1 MIYVLLADG
10 FEEIEAIAPIDVMRR
25 GGLNVATAGVGKKDV
40 TGAHSITITADMS
53 VDEINTE
60 DVEGIILPG
69 GMPGTLNL
77 QKNEKVIELVR
88 YCYEN
93 EILLAAICAA
103 PMILGELGM
112 LDGKEAVCFPGF
124 EEHLKGAKYC
134 DCSVVVFDNVIT
146 AKGAGAALEL
156 GSAIV
161 DYFSGD
167 NGKGDEILTQM
178 QYPFV

>member
-25 GGLNVATAGVGKKDV
+25 GGLNVATAGVGKKEV
-40 TGAHSITITADMS
+40 TGSHSITITADTL
-53 VDEINTE
+53 VDEINME

-88 YCYEN
+88 YCFEN

-103 PMILGELGM
+103 PMILGELGI

-124 EEHLKGAKYC
+124 EEHLKGAEYC

>member
-25 GGLNVATAGVGKKDV
+25 GGLNVATAGVGKKEV
-40 TGAHSITITADMS
+40 TGSHSITITADTL
-53 VDEINTE
+53 VDEINME

-88 YCYEN
+88 YCFEN

-103 PMILGELGM
+103 PMILGELGI

-124 EEHLKGAKYC
+124 EEHLKGAEYC

-167 NGKGDEILTQM
+167 NGKGDEILAQM

>member
-25 GGLNVATAGVGKKDV
+25 GGLNVATAGVGKKDI
-40 TGAHSITITADMS
+40 TGSHSITITADMS

-103 PMILGELGM
+103 PKVFGVLGLLSGV
-112 LDGKEAVCFPGF
+112 KATCYPGF
-124 EEHLKGAKYC
+124 EAKLVGAVCKRK
-134 DCSVVVFDNVIT
+134 DVVSDKNFIT
-146 AKGAGAALEL
+146 AKGAGVTQNFAE
-156 GSAIV
+156 AIA
-161 DYFSGD
+161 DKL
-167 NGKGDEILTQM
+167 GKGAVCRRVIKGM
-178 QYPFV
+178 YY